1 MRITDPNFNHYADDH
16 PERCQRVAVFFAR
29 DITDEVVMLDA
40 DHGDHDV
47 LAFRDEWNE
56 FFENEVRPKI
66 DDRDRPN
73 DEKAPVFLSEAAA
86 AVAADV
92 NSFNGAGSGIPHLGV
107 FVGVC
112 CETLPGP
119 AGVMKPTSLF
129 FDGEMRGL
137 KPTEY
142 ALLRDPVS
150 FWAAVMGDGHTNA
163 DTTTTDTPSVGGGA

>member
-1 MRITDPNFNHYADDH
+1 MRCTDPDFDRYADDH

-40 DHGDHDV
+40 EHGDHDV
-47 LAFRDEWNE
+47 LGFRDDWSE
-56 FFENEVRPKI
+56 FFEDVVRPRI

-73 DEKAPVFLSEAAA
+73 DDEAPVFLSKAAA

-112 CETLPGP
+112 CETPP
-119 AGVMKPTSLF
+119 EAGGVEPTLL
-129 FDGEMRGL
+129 FDGEVRAL
-137 KPTEY
+137 TLTEY

-150 FWAAVMGDGHTNA
+150 FWALVMGDDCA
-163 DTTTTDTPSVGGGA
+163 DADTDTPSAGGGA